1 MTTDPP
7 APPAPPAPSG
17 TPAPASSSD
26 APDRSSAPGSSAPG
40 ALNLALLRDRND
52 AAVLRAV
59 RAAGDG
65 TSRVEL
71 AVRTGLTAQAISKI
85 TARLL
90 ADGLLTEAGRSHVA
104 GRSGKPRTLLR
115 LVPDARSA
123 LGAEIGRREL
133 QLLRTDLTGAVVAR
147 ARTPIDPDGEPGPI
161 LDRLAAMVRELTA
174 DTADTAATAATP
186 GTGGGRVLGLGLACP
201 GPLDTRDGILHQV
214 TGMPRWHGL
223 HLREAVQDRTGL
235 PVLVEKNTTAGVLS
249 RPGSDHRAFVYLGD
263 GVGAGLVL
271 GGRVQRG
278 ARTNAG
284 EFGHQCLAPDGPPC
298 ACGARGCLEALC
310 LAALRTGRTDR
321 AAAALALGVANLVRL
336 LDVEEVVLGGATLLA
351 DPEPY
356 EAAIREALAARL
368 PDPHWQHVTLTRA
381 TALAVPQGAAALALS
396 RLFG

>member
-7 APPAPPAPSG
+7 G
-17 TPAPASSSD
+17 TPAPAPSPD
-26 APDRSSAPGSSAPG
+26 APDRSSAPG

-133 QLLRTDLTGAVVAR
+133 HLLRTDLTGAVVAR
-147 ARTPIDPDGEPGPI
+147 ARAPIDPDGEPGPI

-174 DTADTAATAATP
+174 DAA

-249 RPGSDHRAFVYLGD
+249 RPGPDHRAFVYLGD

-284 EFGHQCLAPDGPPC
+284 EFGHQCLDPDGPPC

-310 LAALRTGRTDR
+310 LAALRSGRTDR

-336 LDVEEVVLGGATLLA
+336 LDVEEVTLGGATLLG

-356 EAAIREALAARL
+356 EAAIRTALAARL

>member
-7 APPAPPAPSG
+7 APPG
-17 TPAPASSSD
+17 TPAPATPTPTPSSD
-26 APDRSSAPGSSAPG
+26 APSPDRSSAPG

-59 RAAGDG
+59 RAAEDG

-133 QLLRTDLTGAVVAR
+133 HLLRTDLTGAVVAR

-174 DTADTAATAATP
+174 DTAD
-186 GTGGGRVLGLGLACP
+186 TGGGRVLGLGLACP

-249 RPGSDHRAFVYLGD
+249 RPGPDHRAFVYLGD

-284 EFGHQCLAPDGPPC
+284 EFGHQCLDPDGPPC

-310 LAALRTGRTDR
+310 LAALRAGRTDR

-336 LDVEEVVLGGATLLA
+336 LDVEEVTLGGATLLD

-356 EAAIREALAARL
+356 EAAIRTALAARL

>member
-1 MTTDPP
+1 MTTDP
-7 APPAPPAPSG
+7 APSDAPG
-17 TPAPASSSD
+17 TPAPSD
-26 APDRSSAPGSSAPG
+26 APAPAAARG

-59 RAAGDG
+59 RAAEDG

-71 AVRTGLTAQAISKI
+71 AARTGLTAQAISKI

-123 LGAEIGRREL
+123 LGAEIGRHEL
-133 QLLRTDLTGAVVAR
+133 HLLRTDLTGAVVAR
-147 ARTPIDPDGEPGPI
+147 TRTPIDPEGEPGPI

-174 DTADTAATAATP
+174 DAGGAA
-186 GTGGGRVLGLGLACP
+186 GGGRVLGLGLACP
-201 GPLDTRDGILHQV
+201 GPLDARDGVLHQV

-223 HLREAVQDRTGL
+223 RLREAVQERTGL

-249 RPGSDHRAFVYLGD
+249 RPGPDHRAFVYLGD

-284 EFGHQCLAPDGPPC
+284 EFGHQCLDPDGPRC

-310 LAALRTGRTDR
+310 LAALRAGRTDR

-336 LDVEEVVLGGATLLA
+336 LDVEEVTLGGAALLD

-356 EAAIREALAARL
+356 EAAVRAALADRL
-368 PDPHWQHVTLTRA
+368 PDPHWQHVTLARA
-381 TALAVPQGAAALALS
+381 AAHAVPRGAAALALS

>member
-1 MTTDPP
+1 MTTDPDR
-7 APPAPPAPSG
+7 APSPG
-17 TPAPASSSD
+17 APAPAVPPGG
-26 APDRSSAPGSSAPG
+26 PDRAPSPG

-59 RAAGDG
+59 RAARDG

-90 ADGLLTEAGRSHVA
+90 ADGLLTEAGRTHVA

-133 QLLRTDLTGAVVAR
+133 HLLRTDLTGAVVAR
-147 ARTPIDPDGEPGPI
+147 ADTPIDPDGAPGLV

-174 DTADTAATAATP
+174 DA
-186 GTGGGRVLGLGLACP
+186 GGSRVLGLGLACP
-201 GPLDTRDGILHQV
+201 GPLDTRDGVLHQV

-249 RPGSDHRAFVYLGD
+249 RPGPDHRAFVYLGD

-271 GGRVQRG
+271 GGQVQRG

-284 EFGHQCLAPDGPPC
+284 EFGHQCLDPDGPPC

-310 LAALRTGRTDR
+310 LAALRAGRTDR
-321 AAAALALGVANLVRL
+321 AAAVLALGVANLVRL
-336 LDVEEVVLGGATLLA
+336 LDVEEVTLGGATLLG

-356 EAAIREALAARL
+356 EAAIRTALAARL

-381 TALAVPQGAAALALS
+381 TALAVPQGAAALALA

>member
-7 APPAPPAPSG
+7 APLDPGA
-17 TPAPASSSD
+17 PAPASS
-26 APDRSSAPGSSAPG
+26 PG

-59 RAAGDG
+59 RAARDG

-133 QLLRTDLTGAVVAR
+133 HLLRTDLTGAVVAR
-147 ARTPIDPDGEPGPI
+147 ARTPIDPDGEPGPT

-174 DTADTAATAATP
+174 D
-186 GTGGGRVLGLGLACP
+186 TGGGRVLGLGLACP

-249 RPGSDHRAFVYLGD
+249 RPGPDHRAFVYLGD

-284 EFGHQCLAPDGPPC
+284 EFGHQCLDPDGPPC

-321 AAAALALGVANLVRL
+321 AAAVLALGVANLVRL
-336 LDVEEVVLGGATLLA
+336 LDVEEVTLGGATLLG

-356 EAAIREALAARL
+356 EAAIRTALAARL
-368 PDPHWQHVTLTRA
+368 PDPHWQRVTLARA